1 MEPYLNQKQL
11 IILHKVLKKYCKNE
25 EFTTKTYTRNEI
37 NKNKKIIE
45 LFLFSKKVEGCS
57 EKTIEYYQTTIQKC

>member
-1 MEPYLNQKQL
+1 VIKLNENIIYAIKDDMEPYLNQKQL

-37 NKNKKIIE
+37 NKIKK
-45 LFLFSKKVEGCS
+45 L
-57 EKTIEYYQTTIQKC
+57 